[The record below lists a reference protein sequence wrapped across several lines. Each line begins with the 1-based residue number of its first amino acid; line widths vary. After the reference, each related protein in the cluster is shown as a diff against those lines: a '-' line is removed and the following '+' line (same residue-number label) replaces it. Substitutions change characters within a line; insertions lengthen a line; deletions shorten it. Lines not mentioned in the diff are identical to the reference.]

1 MATACQF
8 ILPRTRVSQSVAM
21 NSLRERVY
29 SAWKS
34 GSAASPAIKTLGIR
48 MVKLDEGRSLME
60 MDVSERLHNLSGT
73 MHGGV
78 MGDIAD
84 AAMGVAL
91 ATTLGPDEDFTTI
104 EFKIS
109 FLRPHVSGLLRA
121 EGSLAKRGRR
131 IAFTEATLT
140 NAENQVIAKTTG
152 TCLLTKARAKP

>member
-1 MATACQF
+1 MISPSA
-8 ILPRTRVSQSVAM
+8 AM
-21 NSLRERVY
+21 INLRERVY

-48 MVKLDEGRSLME
+48 IVKLDEGRALME

-73 MHGGV
+73 MHGGI

-91 ATTLGPDEDFTTI
+91 ATTLGPDDEFTTI

-109 FLRPHVSGLLRA
+109 FLRPHVRGLLRA

-140 NAENQVIAKTTG
+140 NTENQVIAKTYG
-152 TCLLTKARAKP
+152 TCLLTKARTNP

>member
-1 MATACQF
+1 M
-8 ILPRTRVSQSVAM
+8 
-21 NSLRERVY
+21 
-29 SAWKS
+29 
-34 GSAASPAIKTLGIR
+34 
-48 MVKLDEGRSLME
+48 ME

-73 MHGGV
+73 MHGGI

-91 ATTLGPDEDFTTI
+91 ATTLSPDEEFTTI

-109 FLRPHVSGLLRA
+109 FLRPHVKGALRA

-152 TCLLTKARAKP
+152 TCLLTKARTKP

>member
-1 MATACQF
+1 M
-8 ILPRTRVSQSVAM
+8 L
-21 NSLRERVY
+21 
-29 SAWKS
+29 
-34 GSAASPAIKTLGIR
+34 
-48 MVKLDEGRSLME
+48 E

-73 MHGGV
+73 MHGGI

-91 ATTLGPDEDFTTI
+91 ATTLESDENFTTI

-109 FLRPHVSGLLRA
+109 FLRPHVKGPLRA

-140 NAENQVIAKTTG
+140 NKEDQVIAKTTG
-152 TCLLTKARAKP
+152 TCLLTKATVRP

>member
-48 MVKLDEGRSLME
+48 IVRLDEGRSLME

-84 AAMGVAL
+84 AAMATEL
-91 ATTLGPDEDFTTI
+91 ATTLGPDQHFTTI
-104 EFKIS
+104 D
-109 FLRPHVSGLLRA
+109 LHVCLLR
-121 EGSLAKRGRR
+121 
-131 IAFTEATLT
+131 
-140 NAENQVIAKTTG
+140 
-152 TCLLTKARAKP
+152 

>member
-1 MATACQF
+1 M
-8 ILPRTRVSQSVAM
+8 S
-21 NSLRERVY
+21 SLRERVY

-48 MVKLDEGRSLME
+48 ILKLEEGRALLE

-73 MHGGV
+73 MHGGI

-84 AAMGVAL
+84 AAMGIAL
-91 ATTLGPDEDFTTI
+91 ATTLGPDENFTTI

-109 FLRPHVSGLLRA
+109 FHRPHIRGPLRA

-140 NAENQVIAKTTG
+140 NEENHVIAKTTG
-152 TCLLTKARAKP
+152 TCLLTMASAGP

>member
-21 NSLRERVY
+21 NSLRERLY

-48 MVKLDEGRSLME
+48 IVKLDEGRSLME

-78 MGDIAD
+78 MGEIEDD
-84 AAMGVAL
+84 AMGVAL
-91 ATTLGPDEDFTTI
+91 ANSIGPDEEYTTI
-104 EFKIS
+104 EIS
-109 FLRPHVSGLLRA
+109 IRF
-121 EGSLAKRGRR
+121 
-131 IAFTEATLT
+131 
-140 NAENQVIAKTTG
+140 
-152 TCLLTKARAKP
+152 

>member
-1 MATACQF
+1 M
-8 ILPRTRVSQSVAM
+8 
-21 NSLRERVY
+21 SLRERVY

-48 MVKLDEGRSLME
+48 ILKLEEGSALLE

-73 MHGGV
+73 MHGGI

-91 ATTLGPDEDFTTI
+91 ATTLESDENFTTI

-109 FLRPHVSGLLRA
+109 FLRPHVKGPLRA

-140 NAENQVIAKTTG
+140 NKEDQVIAKTTG
-152 TCLLTKARAKP
+152 TCLLTKATARP

>member
-1 MATACQF
+1 M
-8 ILPRTRVSQSVAM
+8 
-21 NSLRERVY
+21 
-29 SAWKS
+29 
-34 GSAASPAIKTLGIR
+34 
-48 MVKLDEGRSLME
+48 ME

>member
-48 MVKLDEGRSLME
+48 MVNLDEGRALLE

-73 MHGGV
+73 MHGGI

-84 AAMGVAL
+84 AAMGIAL
-91 ATTLGPDEDFTTI
+91 ATTLGPDENFTTI

-109 FLRPHVSGLLRA
+109 FHRPHVKGPLRA

-140 NAENQVIAKTTG
+140 NEENHVIAKITG
-152 TCLLTKARAKP
+152 TCLLTMASAGP